1 LDHPSIDILAKLLAG
16 DLPHDDMLTRVVPH
30 LLELCPVCR
39 ASQAEILRLQKEIGH
54 WDERVAVSESREAP
68 ELLARLSKR
77 PFDEQISLVTNDESF
92 HLWGLAH
99 LLIRESRAAAAKDA
113 AKATDYAELAVKV
126 AQNLGEAYDPHWVL
140 DLRARA
146 YAALGQARRALGE
159 PRSAETALREA
170 EALLARSMTGND
182 EVQTEVQTLKDAL
195 RAGVEKSR
203 ELRPHRTQSLP

>member
-1 LDHPSIDILAKLLAG
+1 LDHPSIDILAQLLAG
-16 DLPHDDMLTRVVPH
+16 DLPHEDLLTRVVPH
-30 LLELCPVCR
+30 LMELCPVCR

-68 ELLARLSKR
+68 ELLARLRKR
-77 PFDEQISLVTNDESF
+77 PFDEQIDLVANDESF
-92 HLWGLAH
+92 HLWGLAQ
-99 LLIRESRAAAAKDA
+99 LLIQESRAAVSRDA
-113 AKATDYAELAVKV
+113 AQATDDAELAVKV

-146 YAALGQARRALGE
+146 YASLGQARQALGE

-182 EVQTEVQTLKDAL
+182 EVQAEVKNLKAAL
-195 RAGVEKSR
+195 KT
-203 ELRPHRTQSLP
+203 PHRTQSLP